1 MLGAVVI
8 HWLMILVEVYAGPEV
23 FNCAV
28 QRMASL
34 FCADDI
40 LLELMHLE
48 WLQWVFD
55 VLEGIFEWA
64 GLHTNMWNTV
74 DMV

>member
-8 HWLMILVEVYAGPEV
+8 HWLMILVEESAGPEV

-34 FCADDI
+34 FYADDG
-40 LLELMHLE
+40 LLVLIRTE

-55 VLEGIFEWA
+55 VLS
-64 GLHTNMWNTV
+64 GLF
-74 DMV
+74 